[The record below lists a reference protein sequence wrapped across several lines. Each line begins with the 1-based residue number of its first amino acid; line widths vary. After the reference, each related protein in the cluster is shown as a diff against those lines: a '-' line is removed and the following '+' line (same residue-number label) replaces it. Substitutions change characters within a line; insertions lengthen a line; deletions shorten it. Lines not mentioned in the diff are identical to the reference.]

1 MSKALKIS
9 LIVLVVVIIVGAV
22 YIKYIKPKMDERKE
36 IKRLK
41 EADLI
46 AKSSKTVSPDNG
58 ETMVSAIVSQ
68 AEPILVGVG
77 GTVVKAQ

>member
-1 MSKALKIS
+1 MSKAQKIS

-36 IKRLK
+36 LKRLK

-46 AKSSKTVSPDNG
+46 NKSSKTVSPDNG
-58 ETMVSAIVSQ
+58 EKKVDAIIKTT
-68 AEPILVGVG
+68 APELVGAG
-77 GTVVKAQ
+77 GTVVKPQ